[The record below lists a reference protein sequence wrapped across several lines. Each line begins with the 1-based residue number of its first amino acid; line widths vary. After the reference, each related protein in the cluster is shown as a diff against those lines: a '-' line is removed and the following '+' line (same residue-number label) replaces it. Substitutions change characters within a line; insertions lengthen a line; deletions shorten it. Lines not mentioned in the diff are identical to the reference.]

1 MDIQEEI
8 FRSIESLSGK
18 NKSSAPLD
26 IPTII
31 TGIEGGNK
39 YKVKI
44 NGMDK
49 TAKDGIGLDLKVGS
63 AVWCHAMNGNIG
75 QLYII
80 CRR

>member
-1 MDIQEEI
+1 MNIQEEI
-8 FRSIESLSGK
+8 FRSIENLAKPNSPIFMDFPTVIFEVGK
-18 NKSSAPLD
+18 DA
-26 IPTII
+26 
-31 TGIEGGNK
+31 

-44 NGMDK
+44 NGIERM
-49 TAKDGIGLDLKVGS
+49 AKNGTGLEFKVGD